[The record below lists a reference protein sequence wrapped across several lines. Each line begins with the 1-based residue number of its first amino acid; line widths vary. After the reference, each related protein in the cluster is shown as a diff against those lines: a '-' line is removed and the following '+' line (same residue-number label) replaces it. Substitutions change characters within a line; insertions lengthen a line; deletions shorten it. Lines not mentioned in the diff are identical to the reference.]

1 MRRNEKF
8 LTAMAAAFMTT
19 AAVSFSSMAA
29 VDTDFHRFVVGTI
42 INGVPVSGMTTADAE
57 AYIEGYFNGGYTL
70 EIEDTEGVREAI
82 TDTSIGYTVDVTG
95 DLEAILKEENDGG
108 RVSGPGVEHRYTV
121 DAELKYDEAAL
132 RALLENMAFVKN
144 ASPTSD
150 AYITPYEEGKA
161 FSIVPEVQGTEI
173 DMDKLMAAVKDALN
187 SQTRLLKV
195 ENLDCYKTIQ
205 VTADNADLNQMCAN
219 LNRYKD
225 INITYVF
232 GDQQEILP
240 GLEAVKWI
248 DGVSGSTVQV
258 NQQKVAEYVKYL
270 ADKYDT
276 YGKPHTFI
284 STSGR
289 QVSVNGDYGWQINQA
304 EEAVALTRMVQNG
317 TNQTRE
323 PAYSRTAAS
332 RTGNDFGTTYVEVDM
347 GLQHIYMYENGT
359 LIAEAPIVTGN
370 VAKGWTTPEGLY
382 TLYYKERDRVLRGPK
397 RADGTYS
404 YESPVSYWM
413 PFNGGIGLHDAS
425 WRGKF
430 GGEIY
435 KNNGSHGCINIPP
448 KTAAVIYEHV
458 YKGIPILCF
467 YCLLYTSPSPRDS

>member
-42 INGVPVSGMTTADAE
+42 INGVPVSGLTTADAE

-276 YGKPHTFI
+276 YGKPHTFT

-467 YCLLYTSPSPRDS
+467 Y

>member
-248 DGVSGSTVQV
+248 DGVSGPTVQV

-276 YGKPHTFI
+276 YGKPHTFT

-467 YCLLYTSPSPRDS
+467 Y

>member
-121 DAELKYDEAAL
+121 DAVLKYDEAAL

-276 YGKPHTFI
+276 YGKPHTFT

-304 EEAVALTRMVQNG
+304 EKAVALTRMVQNG

-448 KTAAVIYEHV
+448 KTAAVIFEHA
-458 YKGIPILCF
+458 YKGIPLLCF
-467 YCLLYTSPSPRDS
+467 Y

>member
-1 MRRNEKF
+1 MRRNEK
-8 LTAMAAAFMTT
+8 LLVVMAAAFMTT
-19 AAVSFSSMAA
+19 AAVSFQAMAA

-70 EIEDTEGVREAI
+70 EIEDTEGVREVI

-121 DAELKYDEAAL
+121 DAVLKYDEAAL

-173 DMDKLMAAVKDALN
+173 DMDKLMAAVKEALN
-187 SQTRLLKV
+187 SQTQLLKV
-195 ENLDCYKTIQ
+195 ENLDCYKTVQI
-205 VTADNADLNQMCAN
+205 TSDNADLNQMCAN

-248 DGVSGSTVQV
+248 DGVSGSAIQV

-276 YGKPHTFI
+276 YGKPHTFT

-370 VAKGWTTPEGLY
+370 VSRGWTTPEGLY

-413 PFNGGIGLHDAS
+413 PFNGGIGLHDAN

-448 KTAAVIYEHV
+448 KTAAVIFEHA

-467 YCLLYTSPSPRDS
+467 Y

>member
-195 ENLDCYKTIQ
+195 ENMDCYKTIQ

-276 YGKPHTFI
+276 YGKPHTFT

-467 YCLLYTSPSPRDS
+467 Y

>member
-323 PAYSRTAAS
+323 PTYSRTAAS

-467 YCLLYTSPSPRDS
+467 Y

>member
-173 DMDKLMAAVKDALN
+173 DMDKLMAAVKEALN

-195 ENLDCYKTIQ
+195 ENLDCYKTVQ
-205 VTADNADLNQMCAN
+205 VTSDNADLNQMCAN

-276 YGKPHTFI
+276 YGKPHTFT

-448 KTAAVIYEHV
+448 KTAAVIFEHA

-467 YCLLYTSPSPRDS
+467 Y

>member
-121 DAELKYDEAAL
+121 DAVLKYDEAAL

-195 ENLDCYKTIQ
+195 ENLDCYKTVQI
-205 VTADNADLNQMCAN
+205 TSDNADLNQMCAN

-276 YGKPHTFI
+276 YGKPHTFT

-448 KTAAVIYEHV
+448 KTAAVIFEHA

-467 YCLLYTSPSPRDS
+467 Y

>member
-121 DAELKYDEAAL
+121 DAVLKYDEAAL

-173 DMDKLMAAVKDALN
+173 DMDKLMAAVKEALN

-276 YGKPHTFI
+276 YGKPHTFT

-467 YCLLYTSPSPRDS
+467 Y

>member
-276 YGKPHTFI
+276 YGKPHTFT

-323 PAYSRTAAS
+323 PSYSRTAAS

-467 YCLLYTSPSPRDS
+467 Y

>member
-1 MRRNEKF
+1 MRRNEKL
-8 LTAMAAAFMTT
+8 LTAIAAAFMTT

-70 EIEDTEGVREAI
+70 EIEDTEGVREVI

-121 DAELKYDEAAL
+121 DAVIKYDEAAL

-173 DMDKLMAAVKDALN
+173 DMDKLMAAVKEALN
-187 SQTRLLKV
+187 SQTQLLKV
-195 ENLDCYKTIQ
+195 ENLDCYKTVQI
-205 VTADNADLNQMCAN
+205 TSDNADLNQMCAN

-248 DGVSGSTVQV
+248 DGVSGSAIQV

-276 YGKPHTFI
+276 YGKPHTFT

-370 VAKGWTTPEGLY
+370 VSRGWTTPEGLY

-413 PFNGGIGLHDAS
+413 PFNGGIGLHDAN

-448 KTAAVIYEHV
+448 KTAAVIFEHA

-467 YCLLYTSPSPRDS
+467 Y

>member
-1 MRRNEKF
+1 
-8 LTAMAAAFMTT
+8 
-19 AAVSFSSMAA
+19 
-29 VDTDFHRFVVGTI
+29 
-42 INGVPVSGMTTADAE
+42 MTTADAE

-121 DAELKYDEAAL
+121 DAVLKYDEAAL

-225 INITYVF
+225 INIIYVF

-248 DGVSGSTVQV
+248 DGVSGSAIQV

-276 YGKPHTFI
+276 YGKPHTFT

-413 PFNGGIGLHDAS
+413 PFNGGIGLHDAN

-467 YCLLYTSPSPRDS
+467 Y

>member
-276 YGKPHTFI
+276 YGKPHTFT

-382 TLYYKERDRVLRGPK
+382 TLNYKERDRVLRGPK

-467 YCLLYTSPSPRDS
+467 Y

>member
-121 DAELKYDEAAL
+121 DAVLKYDEAAL

-240 GLEAVKWI
+240 GLEAVEWI

-276 YGKPHTFI
+276 YGKPHTFT

-448 KTAAVIYEHV
+448 KTAAVIFEHA

-467 YCLLYTSPSPRDS
+467 Y

>member
-150 AYITPYEEGKA
+150 AYITPYEAGKA
-161 FSIVPEVQGTEI
+161 FSIVPEVQGPEI

-276 YGKPHTFI
+276 YGKPHTFT

-467 YCLLYTSPSPRDS
+467 Y

>member
-1 MRRNEKF
+1 MRRNEK
-8 LTAMAAAFMTT
+8 LLAAIAAAFMTT
-19 AAVSFSSMAA
+19 AAVSFQAMAA

-70 EIEDTEGVREAI
+70 EIEDTEGVREVI

-121 DAELKYDEAAL
+121 DAVLKYDEAAL

-173 DMDKLMAAVKDALN
+173 DMDKLMAAVKEALN
-187 SQTRLLKV
+187 SQTQLLKV
-195 ENLDCYKTIQ
+195 ENLDCYKTVQI
-205 VTADNADLNQMCAN
+205 TSDNADLNQMCAN

-276 YGKPHTFI
+276 YGKPHTFT

-370 VAKGWTTPEGLY
+370 VSRGWTTPEGLY

-413 PFNGGIGLHDAS
+413 PFNGGIGLHDAN

-448 KTAAVIYEHV
+448 KTAAVIFEHA

-467 YCLLYTSPSPRDS
+467 Y

>member
-29 VDTDFHRFVVGTI
+29 VATDFHRFVVGTI

-276 YGKPHTFI
+276 YGKPHTFT

-413 PFNGGIGLHDAS
+413 PFNGGIGLHDANS
-425 WRGKF
+425 GGKF

-448 KTAAVIYEHV
+448 KTAAVIFEHA

-467 YCLLYTSPSPRDS
+467 Y

>member
-121 DAELKYDEAAL
+121 DAVLKYDEAAL

-232 GDQQEILP
+232 GDQQEIRP

-258 NQQKVAEYVKYL
+258 NQPKVAEYVKYL

-276 YGKPHTFI
+276 YGKPHTFT

-448 KTAAVIYEHV
+448 KTAAVIFEHA

-467 YCLLYTSPSPRDS
+467 Y

>member
-29 VDTDFHRFVVGTI
+29 VDTDFHRFVAGTI

-276 YGKPHTFI
+276 YGKPHTFT

-289 QVSVNGDYGWQINQA
+289 QVSVNGDCGWQINQA

-467 YCLLYTSPSPRDS
+467 Y

>member
-276 YGKPHTFI
+276 YGKPHTFT

-347 GLQHIYMYENGT
+347 GLQHIYIYENGT

-467 YCLLYTSPSPRDS
+467 Y

>member
-276 YGKPHTFI
+276 YGKPHTFT

-413 PFNGGIGLHDAS
+413 LFNGGIGLHDAS

-467 YCLLYTSPSPRDS
+467 Y

>member
-95 DLEAILKEENDGG
+95 DLEAILKEENDGV

-121 DAELKYDEAAL
+121 DAVLKYDEAAL

-276 YGKPHTFI
+276 YGKPHTFT

-448 KTAAVIYEHV
+448 KTAAVIFEHA

-467 YCLLYTSPSPRDS
+467 Y

>member
-108 RVSGPGVEHRYTV
+108 RVSGPGVAHRYTV

-276 YGKPHTFI
+276 YGKPHTFT

-467 YCLLYTSPSPRDS
+467 Y

>member
-276 YGKPHTFI
+276 YGKPHTFT

-347 GLQHIYMYENGT
+347 GLQHIYMYENGA

-467 YCLLYTSPSPRDS
+467 Y

>member
-173 DMDKLMAAVKDALN
+173 DMDKLMAAVKEALN

-195 ENLDCYKTIQ
+195 ENLDCYKTVQ
-205 VTADNADLNQMCAN
+205 VTSDNADLNQMCAN

-248 DGVSGSTVQV
+248 DGVSGSAIQV

-276 YGKPHTFI
+276 YGKPHTFT

-370 VAKGWTTPEGLY
+370 VSRGWTTPEGLY

-397 RADGTYS
+397 RADGTYT

-413 PFNGGIGLHDAS
+413 PFNGGIGLHDAN

-448 KTAAVIYEHV
+448 KTAAVIFEHA

-467 YCLLYTSPSPRDS
+467 Y

>member
-1 MRRNEKF
+1 MRRNEKL

-173 DMDKLMAAVKDALN
+173 DMDKLMAAVKEALN

-195 ENLDCYKTIQ
+195 ENLDCYKTVQ
-205 VTADNADLNQMCAN
+205 VTSDNADLNQMCAN

-248 DGVSGSTVQV
+248 DGVSGSAIQV

-276 YGKPHTFI
+276 YGKPHTFT

-370 VAKGWTTPEGLY
+370 VSRGWTTPEGLY

-413 PFNGGIGLHDAS
+413 PFNGGIGLHDAN

-430 GGEIY
+430 GGKIY

-448 KTAAVIYEHV
+448 KTAAVIFEHA

-467 YCLLYTSPSPRDS
+467 Y

>member
-276 YGKPHTFI
+276 YGKPHTFT

-359 LIAEAPIVTGN
+359 LIAEAPIVTGH

-467 YCLLYTSPSPRDS
+467 Y

>member
-276 YGKPHTFI
+276 YGKPHTFT

-382 TLYYKERDRVLRGPK
+382 TLYYKDRDRVLRGPK

-467 YCLLYTSPSPRDS
+467 Y

>member
-29 VDTDFHRFVVGTI
+29 GDTDFHRFVVGTI

-276 YGKPHTFI
+276 YGKPHTFT

-467 YCLLYTSPSPRDS
+467 Y

>member
-8 LTAMAAAFMTT
+8 LTAMAAAVMTT

-150 AYITPYEEGKA
+150 AYITPYEAGKA

-276 YGKPHTFI
+276 YGKPHTFT

-467 YCLLYTSPSPRDS
+467 Y

>member
-95 DLEAILKEENDGG
+95 DLETILKEENDGG

-276 YGKPHTFI
+276 YGKPHTFT
-284 STSGR
+284 STSRR

-467 YCLLYTSPSPRDS
+467 Y

>member
-173 DMDKLMAAVKDALN
+173 DMDKLMAAVKEALN

-195 ENLDCYKTIQ
+195 ENLDCYKTVQ
-205 VTADNADLNQMCAN
+205 VTSDNADLNQMCAN

-248 DGVSGSTVQV
+248 DGVSGSAIQV
-258 NQQKVAEYVKYL
+258 NRQKVAEYVKYL

-276 YGKPHTFI
+276 YGKPHTFT

-370 VAKGWTTPEGLY
+370 VSRGWTTPEGLY

-413 PFNGGIGLHDAS
+413 PFNGGIGLHDAN

-467 YCLLYTSPSPRDS
+467 Y

>member
-1 MRRNEKF
+1 MRRNEKL
-8 LTAMAAAFMTT
+8 LTAIAAAFMTT

-70 EIEDTEGVREAI
+70 EIEDTEGVREVI

-121 DAELKYDEAAL
+121 DAVLKYDEAAL

-173 DMDKLMAAVKDALN
+173 DMDKLMAAVKEALN
-187 SQTRLLKV
+187 SQTQLLKV
-195 ENLDCYKTIQ
+195 ENLDCYKTVQI
-205 VTADNADLNQMCAN
+205 TSDNADLNQMCAN

-276 YGKPHTFI
+276 YGKPHTFT

-370 VAKGWTTPEGLY
+370 VSRGWTTPEGLY

-413 PFNGGIGLHDAS
+413 PFNGGIGLHDAN

-448 KTAAVIYEHV
+448 KTAAVIFEHA

-467 YCLLYTSPSPRDS
+467 Y

>member
-1 MRRNEKF
+1 MRRKKK
-8 LTAMAAAFMTT
+8 LLAVMAAAFMTT

-95 DLEAILKEENDGG
+95 DLEVILKEENDGG

-276 YGKPHTFI
+276 YGKPHTFT

-448 KTAAVIYEHV
+448 KTAAVIFEHA

-467 YCLLYTSPSPRDS
+467 Y

>member
-1 MRRNEKF
+1 
-8 LTAMAAAFMTT
+8 
-19 AAVSFSSMAA
+19 MAA

-276 YGKPHTFI
+276 YGKPHTFT

-467 YCLLYTSPSPRDS
+467 Y

>member
-1 MRRNEKF
+1 MRRNEKL
-8 LTAMAAAFMTT
+8 LTAMAVAFMTT
-19 AAVSFSSMAA
+19 AAVSFQAMAA

-248 DGVSGSTVQV
+248 DGVSGSAIQV

-276 YGKPHTFI
+276 YGKPHTFT

-370 VAKGWTTPEGLY
+370 VSRGWTTPEGLY

-413 PFNGGIGLHDAS
+413 PFNGGIGLHDAN

-448 KTAAVIYEHV
+448 KTAAVIFEHA

-467 YCLLYTSPSPRDS
+467 Y

>member
-1 MRRNEKF
+1 MRRNEK
-8 LTAMAAAFMTT
+8 LLAAIAAAFMTT
-19 AAVSFSSMAA
+19 AAVSFQAMAA

-70 EIEDTEGVREAI
+70 EIEDTEGVREVI

-121 DAELKYDEAAL
+121 DAVLKYDEAAL

-173 DMDKLMAAVKDALN
+173 DMDKLMAAVKEALN
-187 SQTRLLKV
+187 SQTQLLKV
-195 ENLDCYKTIQ
+195 ENLDCYKTVQI
-205 VTADNADLNQMCAN
+205 TSDNADLNQMCAN

-276 YGKPHTFI
+276 YGKPHTFT

-347 GLQHIYMYENGT
+347 GILRRLKIQFSTTLLQINQA
-359 LIAEAPIVTGN
+359 LF
-370 VAKGWTTPEGLY
+370 
-382 TLYYKERDRVLRGPK
+382 ER
-397 RADGTYS
+397 
-404 YESPVSYWM
+404 
-413 PFNGGIGLHDAS
+413 
-425 WRGKF
+425 
-430 GGEIY
+430 
-435 KNNGSHGCINIPP
+435 
-448 KTAAVIYEHV
+448 
-458 YKGIPILCF
+458 
-467 YCLLYTSPSPRDS
+467 

>member
-276 YGKPHTFI
+276 YGKPHTFT

-347 GLQHIYMYENGT
+347 GLRHIYMYENGT

-467 YCLLYTSPSPRDS
+467 Y